1 MKLSLFVTFFVL
13 PGKEEVRLSVWSD
26 EENNFV
32 LHPFEKVKEFE
43 NYFVVGMFASLEKE
57 LVLVLNK
64 R

>member
-1 MKLSLFVTFFVL
+1 MKLSLFVTSFVL
-13 PGKEEVRLSVWSD
+13 PEKEKVYLSAWSE

-43 NYFVVGMFASLEKE
+43 NYFVAGMFAGLNSE
-57 LVLVLNK
+57 LILVLNK